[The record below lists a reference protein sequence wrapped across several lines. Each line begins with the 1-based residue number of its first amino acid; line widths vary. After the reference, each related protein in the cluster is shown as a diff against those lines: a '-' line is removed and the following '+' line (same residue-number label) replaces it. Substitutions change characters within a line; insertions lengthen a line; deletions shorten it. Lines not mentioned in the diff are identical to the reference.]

1 MNKFIVWARYF
12 YLQASRKASLWLE
25 HIRTTEYFFMISM
38 AVIIGV
44 ACGFGAVG
52 IKYLVEEISYLCFGH
67 GDSLLE
73 RFINT
78 PWYMLLLIPTI
89 GGLIVGPITHFIAPE
104 AKGHGVPEVMQA
116 ILLRGGKIRPVV
128 AFVKSLTSAI
138 TIGTGGS
145 VGKEGP
151 IVQIGASIG
160 STIGQFF
167 RVPSR
172 RMKTLVGCGSAAGI
186 AAVFNVPIAGA
197 LFAIEII
204 LLDFSVKQFAPI
216 VISSVIATTI
226 SHTFTGNFAEFQIPP
241 IIMQSNVEI
250 IYYFI
255 LGGLCGL
262 TSFMMI
268 KVLYFSEYVFDEKIH
283 IKPYLKPALGGL
295 LVGSMGIMFPQIL
308 GVGDD
313 MINLA
318 INNKAIWFV
327 AFVLVFLKILA
338 TSLTLGSGGSGG
350 TLSPAL
356 FVGAMLGSFFGF
368 GIEYVFPGTAALPGS
383 YALVA
388 MGGLIAGTV
397 RAPITA
403 ILLVFELT
411 KETSSILPLMI
422 VCTISL
428 ILSSKLSRES
438 IYTLRLIMN
447 KIHIRHYAESNVM
460 KTILA
465 KDVYSTEFVH
475 IPENYTFEQVVKV
488 VVKDETG
495 SISVHDLGGNFMGI
509 ISINNIKDALL
520 DREAI
525 NYVVIAG
532 DIADKNVARVHLH
545 DNCMIVIDKMG
556 DCNHDV
562 LPVIDETDENKQIGV
577 IYRRDIN
584 DAYSREIERLEMTSD
599 LAQKI
604 TKINMESDV
613 QFIEGHV
620 IAEIKVPER
629 FIGRSIGG
637 LKIRNVYGVD
647 VLSIKTYT
655 GKSQVIKA
663 VPKADYILKPN
674 DYLIIAGE
682 IEKVNTI
689 KNLL

>member
-1 MNKFIVWARYF
+1 MNKLKVWLRYF
-12 YLQASRKASLWLE
+12 YLQASRRASLWFE
-25 HIRTTEYFFMISM
+25 HIQTTEYFFMISM

-52 IKYLVEEISYLCFGH
+52 IKFLVEEISHFCFGH
-67 GDSLLE
+67 GDSLLD

-197 LFAIEII
+197 LFAIEVI

-226 SHTFTGNFAEFQIPP
+226 AHSFTGNFAEFQIPP
-241 IIMQSNVEI
+241 IIMQSNIEI
-250 IYYFI
+250 IYYFL
-255 LGGLCGL
+255 LGALCGL

-268 KVLYFSEYVFDEKIH
+268 KVLYFWEHIFDEKIL
-283 IKPYLKPALGGL
+283 IKPYFKPAIGGL
-295 LVGSMGIMFPQIL
+295 LIGSMGIMFPQIL
-308 GVGDD
+308 GVGDET
-313 MINLA
+313 INLA
-318 INNKAIWFV
+318 INNNAIWFV
-327 AFVLVFLKILA
+327 ALALVFLKILA
-338 TSLTLGSGGSGG
+338 TSITLGSGGSGG
-350 TLSPAL
+350 ILSPAL
-356 FVGAMLGSFFGF
+356 FVGAMLGTFFGF
-368 GIEYVFPGTAALPGS
+368 GMEYIFPGTAAMPGS

-411 KETSSILPLMI
+411 KESSSILPLMI

-447 KIHIRHYAESNVM
+447 KIHIKHYAESNVM

-465 KDVYSTEFVH
+465 KDVYSDEFIS
-475 IPENYTFEQVVKV
+475 IPENYTFEQIVKV
-488 VVKDETG
+488 VIKDDTG
-495 SISVHDLGGNFMGI
+495 SVSVNDLEGNFMGM
-509 ISINNIKDALL
+509 ISINNIKDSLL
-520 DREAI
+520 EREAI
-525 NYVVIAG
+525 NYIVIAG
-532 DIADKNVARVHLH
+532 DIADKNVERVHLN
-545 DNCMIVIDKMG
+545 DNCMTVIDKMG

-562 LPVIDETDENKQIGV
+562 LPVMDENNKNKQIGI

-584 DAYSREIERLEMTSD
+584 DAYSREIERLEITSD

-604 TKINMESDV
+604 TKMNIESDV

-620 IAEIKVPER
+620 ISEIKVPQR
-629 FIGRSIGG
+629 FVGRSIGG
-637 LKIRNVYGVD
+637 LQIRSIYGVD
-647 VLSIKTYT
+647 IISIKTYV
-655 GKSQVIKA
+655 GSSQVIKA

-682 IEKVNTI
+682 IEKVNAI